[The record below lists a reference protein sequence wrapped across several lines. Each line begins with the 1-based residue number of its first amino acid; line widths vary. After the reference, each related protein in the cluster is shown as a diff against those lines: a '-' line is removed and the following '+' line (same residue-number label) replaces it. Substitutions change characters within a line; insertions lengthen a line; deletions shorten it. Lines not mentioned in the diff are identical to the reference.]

1 MAKVVLLE
9 NGYLISYQ
17 IDESNSTFSLGTES
31 GGAVHSSGITESSM
45 SGMSISSDGAVTA
58 TEIVELETITYNNCT
73 YAKVYEHTP
82 SAGLFPTNSGLLT
95 KGYVNQPYAFCVI
108 GAIKGLAYVDSSK
121 GYGFLVRQKA
131 TSSSAMNEYA
141 WYQKNCPT
149 ESTTPG
155 ELTNIS
161 NFSYG
166 LVCETNGSPAYLHR
180 YNNGDWWA
188 AIAPTQNLNGGTPGF
203 DTSTIVTTGYTQLW
217 VRIA

>member
-17 IDESNSTFSLGTES
+17 IDESNSKFSLGTES
-31 GGAVHSSGITESSM
+31 GGDVHSSGITESSM
-45 SGMSISSDGAVTA
+45 SGMSVSSGGAVTV
-58 TEIVELETITYNNCT
+58 TEIVELETITYNSCT
-73 YAKVYEHTP
+73 YAKVYQHTP
-82 SAGLFPTNSGLLT
+82 SSGLFPASSGLLT
-95 KGYVNQPYAFCVI
+95 KGYVSQPYAFCVI

-121 GYGFLVRQKA
+121 GYGFLVKQKA
-131 TSSSAMNEYA
+131 TSNSGETTYA

-155 ELTNIS
+155 ALTNVS
-161 NFSYG
+161 NFAYG

-188 AIAPTQNLNGGTPGF
+188 AIAPTQYHQGGTPGF
-203 DTSTIVTTGYTQLW
+203 DGSTVVTTGYIQLW